1 MTSHSKKDMLFFIL
15 LIAISPKDDDD
26 RDEVGVV
33 DGSADG
39 ERRRYFS
46 KVKSFSFTGFK
57 MTSNA
62 VLYAF
67 KFETSS
73 SVVYQFVFLI
83 PLFFLNLSRALA
95 LSRLSLSLVSLFSL
109 SLSLFFPSDS
119 LLCSLSQSLPLFVA
133 ILLLA

>member
-1 MTSHSKKDMLFFIL
+1 MFISPFNNKHKRLADFLNLDNQSRLFKKDILFLIL
-15 LIAISPKDDDD
+15 LIAIFPKDDDD

-62 VLYAF
+62 V
-67 KFETSS
+67 
-73 SVVYQFVFLI
+73 
-83 PLFFLNLSRALA
+83 
-95 LSRLSLSLVSLFSL
+95 
-109 SLSLFFPSDS
+109 
-119 LLCSLSQSLPLFVA
+119 
-133 ILLLA
+133 